1 MLDIFVNTNKLTIKD
16 PIIAS
21 DTIEYLTFKVH
32 YESELWEEYD
42 EITAF
47 ISNGTT
53 SYSVPVVDGVISEDN
68 KIKVSEGMWT
78 IYIQGTS
85 GGAVVLFTNADIL
98 WVTKPGGIEGYPY
111 IKVPADISFQS
122 YLIAKNAEYI
132 ASNAGGGGSLAGEGG
147 FKIIGFTESCN
158 YIATAEDGHT
168 AFTQALEEASDGDTI
183 LVMPGVY
190 KGNSQYL
197 ITKNINFVG
206 VGKPE
211 IDFPVKIQGGG
222 VFSYENWEWAEVYPS
237 ITSKWHGFK
246 FTKPFSVG
254 GEANPDGQT
263 HHGNA
268 IVDDCDFVCTSV
280 SLYGTFTKCRLEAN
294 SVSVATYYG
303 GNAKF
308 VDCKIVVNS
317 FYSYSEWAYYDKC
330 EFYFTSDTPYIDI
343 SATDF
348 NGTAKYL
355 TGCKMYAP
363 GRVIEFNNGHA
374 SGYVG
379 LNDTLVFADD
389 ITGVS
394 YGGYIIELKP
404 HSSSV

>member
-1 MLDIFVNTNKLTIKD
+1 MLDIFVKVNKLTIKD

-21 DTIEYLTFKVH
+21 DTIDYLTCKVH
-32 YESELWEEYD
+32 FESEEWAEYS

-53 SYSVPVVDGVISEDN
+53 SYNVPVVDGVISEDN
-68 KIKVSEGMWT
+68 HIEVSEGMWT
-78 IYIQGTS
+78 IYIQGIRD
-85 GGAVVLFTNADIL
+85 GAVRLFTNADTL
-98 WVTKPGGIEGYPY
+98 WVTHPGGIKGYPY

-132 ASNAGGGGSLAGEGG
+132 ASNAGGGSLAGEGG

-222 VFSYENWEWAEVYPS
+222 VFSYENWDWSEVYPS
-237 ITSKWHGFK
+237 ITSKWNGFK
-246 FTKPFSVG
+246 FTKSFSVG

-294 SVSVATYYG
+294 SVSVATYHG
-303 GNAKF
+303 GDAKF
-308 VDCKIVVNS
+308 VDCKIVVNG
-317 FYSYSEWAYYDKC
+317 FYSYSEYVYYDKC

-343 SATDF
+343 SATDYD
-348 NGTAKYL
+348 GTNKCL

-363 GRVIEFNNGHA
+363 GRTIAFSNGHM
-374 SGYVG
+374 SDYVG
-379 LNDTLVFADD
+379 LNDTIVFANN

-394 YGGYIIELKP
+394 YGGYIIEGIP
-404 HSSSV
+404 HSTGV